1 MGAPEEGAQ
10 TCHQT
15 PPRGFVMASGVVL
28 PDERGGTATAERAS
42 PAGQS
47 PVATGGA
54 SSRSELPNREAA
66 GGDVGFSD
74 FRIVGEPGDRVPTFG
89 VTRLPRT
96 ER

>member
-42 PAGQS
+42 LAGQS

-66 GGDVGFSD
+66 GGG
-74 FRIVGEPGDRVPTFG
+74 RRV
-89 VTRLPRT
+89 L
-96 ER
+96 